1 MVEYSRRYGCGH
13 LRVAHECIGRIKNL
27 MLKLIKIQRSSSLD
41 LFRKVLREARQTVF
55 GRQEC
60 VVGRKIYYNFILFVF
75 NSSRDRVK
83 DLAGSSRVFIT
94 SRDEEKSE

>member
-1 MVEYSRRYGCGH
+1 MSR
-13 LRVAHECIGRIKNL
+13 
-27 MLKLIKIQRSSSLD
+27 LIKVRQCLDLD
-41 LFRKVLREARQTVF
+41 LFRKVLRDTSRTML

-60 VVGRKIYYNFILFVF
+60 VVGREIYYDFILFVF
-75 NSSRDRVK
+75 NLSRDRVK